1 MAKLEEHLGLVEYS
15 VVTGAHDKYD
25 APTGDVDY
33 YDEPYVNEALKFP
46 NGDFWQDRF
55 RNFVRDNPTEFKYN
69 NKTNKWIFQSTCET
83 DSCEVNSFEDF
94 IEFWFVDDEVFEDIA
109 DFLSSQLKP
118 RKFTHTL
125 VGDPEDGYNSDFIV
139 YEYGGIN
146 D

>member
-1 MAKLEEHLGLVEYS
+1 MLSQRSCVSSS
-15 VVTGAHDKYD
+15 VRLATVSR
-25 APTGDVDY
+25 
-33 YDEPYVNEALKFP
+33 VN
-46 NGDFWQDRF
+46 R
-55 RNFVRDNPTEFKYN
+55 R